1 MTYIPYESLGITA
14 AVMAAALAFLVLT
27 WNAVKAIHDWRQ
39 MARKPTAD
47 LMADH
52 EQRIQK
58 LEECCAEVRGKLDSD
73 WQWQQDASD
82 MNKLMLRSIKGLM
95 QHALDGND
103 TDKLRQMEQEIDDFL
118 LTHAR

>member
-14 AVMAAALAFLVLT
+14 AVMAAALAFLVLV
-27 WNAVKAIHDWRQ
+27 WNAVKAIHDWR
-39 MARKPTAD
+39 MLARRPTSD
-47 LMADH
+47 TLADH

-73 WQWQQDASD
+73 WKWQQDAAD

>member
-14 AVMAAALAFLVLT
+14 AVMAAALAFLVLV
-27 WNAVKAIHDWRQ
+27 WNAVKAIHDWR
-39 MARKPTAD
+39 MLARRPTSD
-47 LMADH
+47 TLADH

-73 WQWQQDASD
+73 WKWQQDAAD

-103 TDKLRQMEQEIDDFL
+103 TGKLRQMEQEIDDFL